1 MNIDKRLISAGSDI
15 KPENILLDAH
25 GHVHLTD
32 FNVAIHYSERR
43 LHTSVA
49 GSMAYMAPEIL
60 ARMSSLHAAI
70 ILIAYTGLTL
80 LRFVYHRQRL
90 HMARGLLEFRRLRL

>member
-32 FNVAIHYSERR
+32 LCAVGVPSN
-43 LHTSVA
+43 
-49 GSMAYMAPEIL
+49 GSP
-60 ARMSSLHAAI
+60 H
-70 ILIAYTGLTL
+70 
-80 LRFVYHRQRL
+80 
-90 HMARGLLEFRRLRL
+90 